1 MRSIFAFFL
10 SAALLAGC
18 NSAHQASVN
27 LDGGVR
33 VSLEVSGMFSLQ
45 SDWRRT
51 LTVEHRGEIIS
62 RELFEDTGWWRGSN
76 LYLAEAGLFVLDEGQ
91 DGCIAF
97 RLDPVRFDDKA
108 ARCHKRRQ
116 TLTNEKISGR
126 DDNTRSYV
134 YPGMRYL
141 GRFAETL
148 DDSARVEFISAGE
161 APEIRLPDPL

>member
-1 MRSIFAFFL
+1 
-10 SAALLAGC
+10 
-18 NSAHQASVN
+18 
-27 LDGGVR
+27 
-33 VSLEVSGMFSLQ
+33 MFSLQ
-45 SDWRRT
+45 SDWHRT
-51 LTVEHRGEIIS
+51 LIVERGGETIS

-91 DGCIAF
+91 NGCIAF
-97 RLDPVRFDDKA
+97 RLDPLRFGDKA

-116 TLTNEKISGR
+116 TLANKEISGR

-148 DDSARVEFISAGE
+148 DDRARVEFISAE
-161 APEIRLPDPL
+161 ETPEIRLPDPL